1 MNKEENKE
9 ENGGKQKKTPQCVPG
24 SLLSVEK
31 ALFLCKGNGK
41 VELQQSNERKILSVW
56 DHESINIT
64 GKAHYVLP
72 LANVLLATLDCD
84 PAKISSP
91 NEFFPR

>member
-1 MNKEENKE
+1 MK
-9 ENGGKQKKTPQCVPG
+9 KKTEEKPTVHTWISIISG
-24 SLLSVEK
+24 KGFISLQ
-31 ALFLCKGNGK
+31 GQGK
-41 VELQQSNERKILSVW
+41 VELPRCNERKILSVW

-91 NEFFPR
+91 DEFSPR